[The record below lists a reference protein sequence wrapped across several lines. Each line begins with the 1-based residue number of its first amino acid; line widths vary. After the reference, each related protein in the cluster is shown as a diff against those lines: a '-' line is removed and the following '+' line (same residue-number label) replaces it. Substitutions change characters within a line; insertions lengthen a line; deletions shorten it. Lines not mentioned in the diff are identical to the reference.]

1 MRATRR
7 LLTSFAAVALL
18 AALTLPLT
26 ASSLP
31 SARPEDVGLSAD
43 RLKRINELMQR
54 AIDDHQITGSVTIVA
69 RRGRV
74 AHFEALGLMDR
85 EAKTAMR
92 KDAIFRIASM
102 SKPITGVAILML
114 MEEGKLRLT
123 DPVSRF
129 IPEFK
134 NTQVAMLKNPAAA
147 NAPAAASAA
156 GAAGRRA
163 PEIYTVPASR
173 EVTIRDLMTHTSGL
187 SSGGAGAA
195 EAARLAPR
203 NTSENLA
210 TYIPKL
216 GAAPLDFQ
224 PGTAWRYSALAGIE
238 VLGRIVEIASG
249 LTFDRFLQER
259 LFTPLGMK
267 DTTFVPSADRMP
279 RVVTLYERAEGT
291 LRRIETPGW
300 LSTKTFF
307 SGGGGL
313 WSTAE
318 DYLQFAQMLANGGEL
333 NGHRIL
339 SPRTVDVMATNHVR
353 DLYRGTAGNAEGSGF
368 GLTVEVMIDNVAA
381 NARKSNGSFGWG
393 GAFGT
398 YYWVDRKEQ
407 LAAVMMI
414 QTPFNALRRDFE
426 NAVMQ
431 AIVD

>member
-1 MRATRR
+1 MRTSRR
-7 LLTSFAAVALL
+7 VLTMSIAAALL
-18 AALTLPLT
+18 AALTLPLA

-31 SARPEDVGLSAD
+31 TARAEDVGLSTD
-43 RLKRINELMQR
+43 RLKRIDTLMQR
-54 AIDDHQITGSVTIVA
+54 AIEANEISGSVTIVA

-85 EAKTAMR
+85 EAKTPMR

-114 MEEGKLRLT
+114 MEEGSLRLT

-134 NTQVAMLKNPAAA
+134 NTQVAMLKNPG
-147 NAPAAASAA
+147 APAPAPPAA
-156 GAAGRRA
+156 GAPRRA
-163 PEIYTVPASR
+163 PEIYTVPALR
-173 EVTIRDLMTHTSGL
+173 EISIRDLMTHTSGL
-187 SSGGAGAA
+187 QSGGAGSA
-195 EAARLAPR
+195 EASRLVPR
-203 NTSENLA
+203 NTSETLA

-216 GAAPLDFQ
+216 GAVPLDFQ
-224 PGTAWRYSALAGIE
+224 PGTAWRYSALSGIE
-238 VLGRIVEIASG
+238 VLGRIVEVASG
-249 LTFDRFLQER
+249 MPFDRFLQER
-259 LFTPLGMK
+259 LFVPLGMK
-267 DTTFVPSADRMP
+267 DTTFVPTPDRAP
-279 RVVTLYERAEGT
+279 RLVTLYDREEGS
-291 LRRIETPGW
+291 LRRIETPAW
-300 LSTKTFF
+300 LTTKTLF

-339 SPRTVDVMATNHVR
+339 SPRTVDLMSTNHVG
-353 DLYRGTAGNAEGSGF
+353 DLYKGTTGTVRGTGF
-368 GLTVEVMIDNVAA
+368 GLTVEVMLDNVEA
-381 NARKSNGSFGWG
+381 NARKSNGSFGWA

-407 LAAVMMI
+407 IAAVMMI
-414 QTPFNALRRDFE
+414 QTPYSALRRDFE